1 MEDVFAI
8 IPTDFG
14 NSLIFPLVMSPVNEE
29 AGAVSTFRVVCLVL
43 KVIMKDQ
50 VEQLNKG
57 EVAAT
62 AIGIY
67 KEAKKKFPTSVH
79 LPFFPV
85 YRLFA
90 LQSLTSLC
98 FGLSCLHLVDA
109 YFHCKICSKVLT
121 FERQHVSK

>member
-14 NSLIFPLVMSPVNEE
+14 NSLIFPLVMSPVNEK
-29 AGAVSTFRVVCLVL
+29 AGAVSTFRVVCLAL

-79 LPFFPV
+79 LPFFPGISTFRFADFDISV
-85 YRLFA
+85 FWPELF
-90 LQSLTSLC
+90 T
-98 FGLSCLHLVDA
+98 LS
-109 YFHCKICSKVLT
+109 
-121 FERQHVSK
+121 